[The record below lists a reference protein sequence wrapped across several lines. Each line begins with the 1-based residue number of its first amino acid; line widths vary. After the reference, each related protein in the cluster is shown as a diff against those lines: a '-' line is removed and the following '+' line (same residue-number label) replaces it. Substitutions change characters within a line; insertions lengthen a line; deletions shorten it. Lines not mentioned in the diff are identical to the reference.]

1 MNVLLPG
8 VKNGRKTGN
17 QSNTVVKSVVA
28 NEINLH
34 TKLTKMNTLR
44 LVLGDQLKC
53 QHSWYKTVSKETTY
67 CMFEM
72 RQETDYVK
80 HHIQKVVGFFAAM
93 QDFSRHLETQGHK
106 VIYLTI
112 DDSSN
117 LQNLEDNL
125 NTLIMSLEITNFEY
139 QSPDEYR
146 LDAQLKCICD
156 TLSIS
161 TLQVDSEHFYTD
173 RGELTEFFKGKKQFL
188 MERFYREMRKKHNI
202 LMNGEQPEGG
212 EWNYDKSN
220 RNKWKGSPEIPPFLD
235 FNNNVGPIL
244 KSIQNSGVETIGR
257 LEGDTLSYPISRAQ
271 SLQQL
276 EYFNQ
281 HLLVH
286 FGDYQDALHNDEVY
300 LFHSRLSF
308 AMNLKILSPK
318 EIVASVLSQ
327 YRSNSEE
334 ITISQVEG
342 FIRQVIG
349 WREYMRGMYWKYMP
363 EYKSLNT
370 LDNQHPIPD
379 FFWTGKTKMN
389 CLNKTI
395 NNSLDNAYAH
405 HIQRLMI
412 TGNYLLLTQTSPDAV
427 DDWYLGIYI
436 DALEWVQLPNTR
448 GMSQFA
454 DGGLIATKPYVSSGS
469 YINKMSNYCGDC
481 KYNVKERLG
490 DNACPFNSLYWNF
503 LDDKRSQLSANFRM
517 KMMYSV
523 LNKFS
528 GEELVAMKLRAAQI
542 IESPQNF

>member
-1 MNVLLPG
+1 M
-8 VKNGRKTGN
+8 K
-17 QSNTVVKSVVA
+17 
-28 NEINLH
+28 
-34 TKLTKMNTLR
+34 TLR
-44 LVLGDQLKC
+44 LILGDQLNL
-53 QHSWYKTVSKETTY
+53 QHSWYETVSESNVY

-93 QDFSRHLETQGHK
+93 REFSKQFETKGHK
-106 VIYLTI
+106 VVYLTLN
-112 DDSSN
+112 DTAN

-125 NTLIMSLEITNFEY
+125 NDIITTLGIDTFEY

-146 LDAQLKCICD
+146 LDAQLKSFCN
-156 TLSIS
+156 TLSIPIAEYD
-161 TLQVDSEHFYTD
+161 TEHFYTKRD
-173 RGELTEFFKGKKQFL
+173 ELSVFYEGKKQFL
-188 MERFYREMRKKHNI
+188 MERFYRYMRKKHHI
-202 LMNGEQPEGG
+202 LMDGVQPEGG

-235 FNNNVGPIL
+235 FKNPVSDIL
-244 KSIQNSGVETIGR
+244 KTINNCGIDTIGR
-257 LEGDTLSYPISRAQ
+257 FDLTTFSYPINRKQ
-271 SLQQL
+271 SLDQL
-276 EYFNQ
+276 DYFNQ
-281 HLLVH
+281 NLLIH
-286 FGDYQDALHNDEVY
+286 FGDYQDALHNEEVY

-308 AMNLKILSPK
+308 AMNLKLISPK
-318 EIVASVLSQ
+318 EIVDAVLVH
-327 YRSNSEE
+327 YRANYEE
-334 ITISQVEG
+334 ISISQVEG

-349 WREYMRGMYWKYMP
+349 WREYMRGMYWAQMP
-363 EYKSLNT
+363 EYKTLNT
-370 LDNQHPIPD
+370 LDNHHAIPE
-379 FFWTGKTKMN
+379 FFWTGETKMN
-389 CLNKTI
+389 CLSKTI

-412 TGNYLLLTQTSPDAV
+412 TGNYLLLTQTNPDEV

-469 YINKMSNYCGDC
+469 YINKMSNYCSGC

-490 DNACPFNSLYWNF
+490 ENACPFNSLYWNF
-503 LDDKRSQLSANFRM
+503 LDDKRSQLATNHRM

-528 GEELVAMKLRAAQI
+528 TDELIAMKLRASQV
-542 IESPQNF
+542 IETPENF